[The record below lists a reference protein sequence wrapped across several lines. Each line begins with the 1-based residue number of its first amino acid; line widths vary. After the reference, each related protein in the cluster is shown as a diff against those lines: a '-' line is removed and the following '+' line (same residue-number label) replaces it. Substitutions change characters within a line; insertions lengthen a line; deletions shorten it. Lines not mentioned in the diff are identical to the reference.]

1 MGLPTVFFQVAFA
14 VAFLNCLL
22 LLWML
27 CKLIH
32 ILPGLGSLRKRHEYC
47 IAVSST
53 CFRYLM
59 IMPCPWIK
67 LHGLPELQEA
77 WKEMA
82 KGGSPFVIAN
92 HNSKLDS
99 LLLTG
104 LIPTWLGPR
113 MRSLIKLALFS
124 EPLFG
129 GICTA
134 VGHFPVYFKGAK
146 EGTSTFYSPR

>member
-1 MGLPTVFFQVAFA
+1 M
-14 VAFLNCLL
+14 
-22 LLWML
+22 
-27 CKLIH
+27 
-32 ILPGLGSLRKRHEYC
+32 
-47 IAVSST
+47 
-53 CFRYLM
+53 
-59 IMPCPWIK
+59 K

-82 KGGSPFVIAN
+82 KGGAPFVIAN

-113 MRSLIKLALFS
+113 MRSLIKLALFN

-129 GICTA
+129 GICQA
-134 VGHFPVYFKGAK
+134 VGHFPVYFNGAK
-146 EGTSTFYSPR
+146 EGTSAFCLPP